1 MVVNEKNQLGIEIQS
16 DEFKLSW
23 FEDTIKDQIAKIPVN
38 GGMSLKDIMRY
49 QLVFLG
55 DDSVLKDK
63 VRSDVLADL
72 NRFRLPV
79 KTYLLRDEAK
89 ALASKIPLDKFDVK
103 VLRQIDNKHGLFLM
117 GKDLAYN
124 YYKYNGSMQVQIYKN
139 GSEDGKDYAY
149 LITAYID
156 IDTGEIEIPDF
167 ASDAQEEEVRM
178 NENFTKETKVERRI
192 TDKTLDDAFTSKD
205 FNQFIQMLLFVELSE
220 LRIDILQPNEKV
232 GKTKSNKVINKSKS
246 DIIVVTH
253 KWNVL
258 SIRTESFLVSGH
270 WRIQPYGKNREKKK
284 LIYIDTFEKEG
295 YIRRNKSA

>member
-1 MVVNEKNQLGIEIQS
+1 MIVNEKNQLGIEIQS
-16 DEFKLSW
+16 DNFKLSW

-38 GGMSLKDIMRY
+38 GGMTLKDIMRY

-117 GKDLAYN
+117 GKDLAFN
-124 YYKYNGSMQVQIYKN
+124 YYKHNGSMQVQIYKN
-139 GSEDGKDYAY
+139 GSEDGEDHAY
-149 LITAYID
+149 MITAYID

-192 TDKTLDDAFTSKD
+192 TDKTLDNAFTSKD
-205 FNQFIQMLLFVELSE
+205 FNMFIQMLLFVELSE
-220 LRIDILQPNEKV
+220 LRIDILKPNEKV
-232 GKTKSNKVINKSKS
+232 GKTKSNKVINRSKS